1 MSGSRSKDRGTGWA
15 LLLWIVV
22 VAVLGSLLSGCST
35 VQQPEPTQRTEIA
48 QIPDMKQVE
57 IPKLEP
63 AIKPN
68 LIVTKTVEGTVVTL
82 DQKGM
87 RQLIDLY
94 KHDGYA
100 TATSNATVDVAR
112 AAINER
118 NRLLAL
124 AKAEEVEG
132 NRLRAELHNVKEA
145 RESERTWG
153 SIELNAT
160 RALLLLSI
168 LAGM

>member
-1 MSGSRSKDRGTGWA
+1 MSGKISKVWGA
-15 LLLWIVV
+15 LAVWVCLVV
-22 VAVLGSLLSGCST
+22 VLGSLAGCASAP
-35 VQQPEPTQRTEIA
+35 QPEPVARTAIA

-63 AIKPN
+63 AIKPK
-68 LIVTKTVEGTVVTL
+68 LIITKTQEGTTVTV
-82 DQKGM
+82 DEMGM

-100 TATSNATVDVAR
+100 TSTANATVDVAR

-124 AKAEEVEG
+124 AKAEELEG
-132 NRLRAELHNVKEA
+132 NRLRAELHATEEA
-145 RESERTWG
+145 RVSERTWG

-160 RALLLLSI
+160 RALLVLSLLV
-168 LAGM
+168 GM

>member
-1 MSGSRSKDRGTGWA
+1 MSGKSSNVWRA
-15 LLLWIVV
+15 LALWVCLVV
-22 VAVLGSLLSGCST
+22 VLGSLIGCASAPT
-35 VQQPEPTQRTEIA
+35 PQPEARTSIA

-63 AIKPN
+63 AIKPK
-68 LIVTKTVEGTVVTL
+68 LVITKTQEGTTVTV
-82 DQKGM
+82 DEMGM

-100 TATSNATVDVAR
+100 TSTANATVDVAR

-124 AKAEEVEG
+124 AKAEELEG
-132 NRLRAELHNVKEA
+132 NRLRAELHEVKEA
-145 RESERTWG
+145 GDKERTWS

-168 LAGM
+168 LAGL